1 LPLCSALSWAI
12 HDSSSGDLLWSK
24 APNEIREMA
33 SLTKIMTLFTTLN
46 AAEKLF
52 ISLDSPVKVPR
63 IAAWTVGTS
72 AYLKE
77 GDVLTLRDLLYGLML
92 PSGNDAA

>member
-1 LPLCSALSWAI
+1 
-12 HDSSSGDLLWSK
+12 
-24 APNEIREMA
+24 MA
-33 SLTKIMTLFTTLN
+33 SLTKIMTILTCMT

-52 ISLDSPVKVPR
+52 ISLDTPVKVPR

-77 GDVLTLRDLLYGLML
+77 GDVLTLKDLLYGLML
-92 PSGNDAA
+92 PSGNDAAQTIANFIGK